1 MRWAEGSTGG
11 SEPPQP
17 QRHPQGRRAA
27 QPEPRGAQST
37 HQTPSPAEKGV
48 LNLPSTDPTAQHQGR
63 KDAQNHRNHKSSL
76 EKISKWIRTLQL
88 GSSAWQLA
96 GHRVG
101 TADHE
106 SRPCHNLLSP
116 RQVAIKGSG
125 GHYKTQ
131 NHLEGLQGH
140 QDRIQRAPSP
150 AWGGFTETQ
159 GHQGRTWS
167 PQRNPERPRATMEK
181 SRVTMVGPETPR
193 ATMKGSR
200 TTTRDI
206 LRNHRASSGLQD
218 HHKGGSWASTGG
230 SWPSR

>member
-140 QDRIQRAPSP
+140 QDRIQRAPGP
-150 AWGGFTETQ
+150 AWGDSQ
-159 GHQGRTWS
+159 
-167 PQRNPERPRATMEK
+167 
-181 SRVTMVGPETPR
+181 TPR
-193 ATMKGSR
+193 ATKAGTGAHREIQRDQGPPWRNPGSPWWV
-200 TTTRDI
+200 
-206 LRNHRASSGLQD
+206 LRH
-218 HHKGGSWASTGG
+218 
-230 SWPSR
+230 PEPP